1 MKKSLRGFNSVFT
14 VGVLLFVVAPP
25 LSIDN
30 IICALKSLI
39 EEWRRVGAC
48 LHIPDTAIYI
58 MGCECST
65 PSQCLRAV
73 IRYWLLKDP
82 LASWKRLIYQLDGEK
97 DFHGVTD
104 RIRCNAE
111 QLSGQQ

>member
-1 MKKSLRGFNSVFT
+1 MISVFT
-14 VGVLLFVVAPP
+14 VGVSLFAVAPP

-30 IICALKSLI
+30 VVSALKS
-39 EEWRRVGAC
+39 ETEKWRDVGWWLC
-48 LHIPDTAIYI
+48 IPDAAMDVIKS
-58 MGCECST
+58 ECST

-82 LASWKRLIYQLDGEK
+82 LASWRRLIWLLDEQK

-111 QLSGQQ
+111 QQSGQQ

>member
-1 MKKSLRGFNSVFT
+1 MLYCISVFT
-14 VGVLLFVVAPP
+14 VGVSLFAVAPP

-30 IICALKSLI
+30 VVSALKSLT
-39 EEWRRVGAC
+39 EEWRRVGRE
-48 LHIPDTAIYI
+48 LYITSTA
-58 MGCECST
+58 MDVMESECST

-82 LASWKRLIYQLDGEK
+82 LASWRRLIWLLDEQK

-111 QLSGQQ
+111 QQSGQQ